1 MSRAVTE
8 TGVISHNTYFS
19 ETCQVVEIL
28 YVHTGQNRARV
39 WGPSLPNTIQVENL
53 INVLVIS

>member
-8 TGVISHNTYFS
+8 TGVISHDTYFN

-28 YVHTGQNRARV
+28 YVHTAQNRARV
-39 WGPSLPNTIQVENL
+39 WGPPLPSSIQVENL
-53 INVLVIS
+53 ISVLGIS